1 MKIDTDTKKLND
13 KNDKTMDA
21 GVYAEALVLWNY
33 INKKAHEHL
42 TNLYVPVHYELGC
55 GDVIDEV
62 EFDDMTVYFY
72 IDGEDDPYEWD
83 NFDTDVNSSLMTQCI
98 DWIKTISNLTNI

>member
-1 MKIDTDTKKLND
+1 MI
-13 KNDKTMDA
+13 MDVNA
-21 GVYAEALVLWNY
+21 YAEAIVLWGY

-42 TNLYVPVHYELGC
+42 TDLYIPVHYDLGE
-55 GDVIDEV
+55 GDVINMV
-62 EFDDMTVYFY
+62 EFDSMTTYFW